1 MPIRIIIID
10 DDTIIREG
18 LKMIVATQPDIECI
32 AVGENG
38 KEAIALCERLHP
50 DVALLDIRMP
60 VMDGI
65 KASEK
70 IIANKTST
78 PLLLTTFDEEDFV
91 LQALKLG
98 ISGYILKNSPAERI
112 LSAIRTVHN
121 GGTVFQSDILNYI
134 RERVSQRYKNKI
146 FELLSERELEIVKHI
161 SKGLSNQE
169 IADELFISNGTVR
182 NYISSIL
189 EKTGFSHRT
198 QIAVKYLEQK

>member
-1 MPIRIIIID
+1 MPIRIVIID
-10 DDTIIREG
+10 DDAIIREG
-18 LKMIVATQPDIECI
+18 LKMIIATQPDIECV

-38 KEAIALCERLHP
+38 EEAVALCQRLRP

-70 IIANKTST
+70 IIAEKTST

-121 GGTVFQSDILNYI
+121 GGIVFQADILDFI
-134 RERVSQRYKNKI
+134 RGRVSSVGNSKA
-146 FELLSERELEIVKHI
+146 FELLSERELEIVKLI
-161 SKGLSNQE
+161 AKGFANQE

-189 EKTGFSHRT
+189 EKTGLSHRT
-198 QIAVKYLEQK
+198 QIAVRYLEEK